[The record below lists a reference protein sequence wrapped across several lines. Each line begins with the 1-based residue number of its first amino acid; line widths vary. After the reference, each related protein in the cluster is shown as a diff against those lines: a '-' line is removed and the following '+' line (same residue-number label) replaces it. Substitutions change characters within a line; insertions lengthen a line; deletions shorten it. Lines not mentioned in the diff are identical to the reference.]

1 MLIFLKMG
9 VFRFGLNSWVL
20 CVYFSGVFARG
31 KNLLRK
37 GSFPL
42 ALSFFQTFS
51 SSRVRGGEEW
61 WGLGSWNPAEWGN
74 VSCVFARGKNLL
86 RKGSFPLA
94 LFFFQTFSSGRVRGG
109 RSGWVW
115 GWIKKKT
122 FSWVARYC
130 KEEKVRKKI
139 PASNYSPALCCAVP
153 SSRGLLS
160 IVFGMGT

>member
-1 MLIFLKMG
+1 MFGGVAGMG
-9 VFRFGLNSWVL
+9 RCPV
-20 CVYFSGVFARG
+20 CVARG

-42 ALSFFQTFS
+42 ALSLFQTFS
-51 SSRVRGGEEW
+51 
-61 WGLGSWNPAEWGN
+61 GS
-74 VSCVFARGKNLL
+74 
-86 RKGSFPLA
+86 
-94 LFFFQTFSSGRVRGG
+94 RVRGG
-109 RSGWVW
+109 RSGSVW
-115 GWIKKKT
+115 GCRWNGWMSWVCCEREKPFEERFFPSRALLFPNLFGQPRARRGDWGSVEGWVKKKT